1 MTKKKEEIYVGER
14 GVYHLFE
21 KNNYASFCEWKA

>member
-14 GVYHLFE
+14 GIQHLFE
-21 KNNYASFCEWKA
+21 KNNYASFCKWKA